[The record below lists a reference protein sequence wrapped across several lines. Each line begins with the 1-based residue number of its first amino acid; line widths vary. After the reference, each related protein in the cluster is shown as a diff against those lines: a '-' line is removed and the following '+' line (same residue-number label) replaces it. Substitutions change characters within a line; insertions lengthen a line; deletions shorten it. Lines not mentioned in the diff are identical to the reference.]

1 MKHAGPP
8 QPDSPRPQ
16 DPIAK
21 LDELLEV
28 LFWMQGEGFG
38 EEATV
43 ERLSR
48 FLTYAEDEVARLL
61 ARLVER
67 GDVEAVKS
75 THVRYQLTAVGRRE
89 AGRRFRETFE
99 PLLSQG
105 HGECNDPECD
115 CMTDGAAACRHH
127 QHDHAGHGA

>member
-1 MKHAGPP
+1 M
-8 QPDSPRPQ
+8 QQ
-16 DPIAK
+16 

-28 LFWMQGEGFG
+28 LYWMQGEGFA

-48 FLTYAEDEVARLL
+48 FLTYPRTDIVLL
-61 ARLVER
+61 LDRLVAR
-67 GDVEAVKS
+67 GDVDV
-75 THVRYQLTAVGRRE
+75 THGEQVRYQLTSVGKRE
-89 AGRRFRETFE
+89 AGRRFQEAFA

-115 CMTDGAAACRHH
+115 CVDDPAACRHH
-127 QHDHAGHGA
+127 DHSRHGAA